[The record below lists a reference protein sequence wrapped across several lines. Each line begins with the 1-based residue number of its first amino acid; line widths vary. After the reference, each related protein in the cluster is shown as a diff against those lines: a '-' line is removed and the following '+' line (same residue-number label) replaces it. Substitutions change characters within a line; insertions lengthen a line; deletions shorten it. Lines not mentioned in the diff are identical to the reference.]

1 MDVFTFITMLTG
13 KLDGA
18 GYSDT
23 SWGTDHKRT
32 TIIVRDKG
40 LEYRLTIPNSEI
52 NYSIAD
58 LSEYYANK
66 IIGAFADMKLISDK

>member
-1 MDVFTFITMLTG
+1 MDVFTFIARLTG

-23 SWGTDHKRT
+23 SWSTNQERT
-32 TIIVRDKG
+32 TISVRDKG
-40 LEYRLTIPNSEI
+40 LEYRLEISNSEI

-58 LSEYYANK
+58 LSEYCANK
-66 IIGAFADMKLISDK
+66 IIGAFADMKLISYK